1 MIKTNEVTMDQSQWK
16 QLFAEQLSSGLSVRE
31 FCLSKDIKQ
40 KTFYTRR
47 SAMGLSPHQS
57 KPAVMSKTPSAF
69 IKAELTAESFDKV
82 DQVSSVNPS
91 VLLTINNHLVLSVN
105 ESVSI
110 QWLASLIKELTPC

>member
-1 MIKTNEVTMDQSQWK
+1 MEQTQWK

-47 SAMGLSPHQS
+47 SAMRLSPHQT
-57 KPAVMSKTPSAF
+57 KPAVMAKTPSAF
-69 IKAELTAESFDKV
+69 IKAELTAESLAVVKRAPIAS
-82 DQVSSVNPS
+82 SSVS
-91 VLLTINNHLVLSVN
+91 LTINNHLILTVN

-110 QWLASLIKELTPC
+110 QWLASLIKELAPC

>member
-1 MIKTNEVTMDQSQWK
+1 MEQTQWK
-16 QLFAEQLSSGLSVRE
+16 KLFAEQLSSGLSVRE

-47 SAMGLSPHQS
+47 SAMGLSPHQV
-57 KPAVMSKTPSAF
+57 KPAVMAKPSSAF
-69 IKAELTAESFDKV
+69 IKAQLKAETFTVVNRAPSA
-82 DQVSSVNPS
+82 SSS
-91 VLLTINNHLVLSVN
+91 ISLTINNHLLLTVN